1 MTAQELATIRARIAE
16 IDSILSSGASSSTID
31 GTTINFDFAQLR
43 TERDELRRKLP
54 NDTSRRKTAFNVK
67 LG

>member
-54 NDTSRRKTAFNVK
+54 NDNTRRRSAFNVN

>member
-1 MTAQELATIRARIAE
+1 MTAQEIAIIRARIAE

-54 NDTSRRKTAFNVK
+54 NDTTRRRSAFNVN